1 MQEKFSPNDT
11 FSYRL
16 KVAIKASGLKQKEIA
31 RKIGVSEITIS
42 RYCAGTQAP
51 NATNIQELARVLGVP
66 LSTLVDKSPLLPITP
81 QPAHELSPDNPTP
94 TEEVEYWKSRAE
106 QAEEKLQRIET
117 ILKELFAFARIG
129 L

>member
-1 MQEKFSPNDT
+1 MQEKFSQNDT

-31 RKIGVSEITIS
+31 KKIGVSEITIS
-42 RYCAGTQAP
+42 RYCAGTQVP
-51 NATNIQELARVLGVP
+51 NSANIQELARVLGVP
-66 LSTLVDKSPLLPITP
+66 LSSLIDKSPLMSITP
-81 QPAHELSPDNPTP
+81 PSTPDIIPAYTSP
-94 TEEVEYWKSRAE
+94 TEEVEYWKNRAE